1 MRRFGFLAFL
11 LPLAACGT
19 TDPAEIAISC
29 PEGAVLAQAA
39 FVTKLAPAG
48 NPPANVIV
56 TAEMT
61 QPRLTCDYDR
71 DDNEVQ
77 VNLTI
82 PIAVTR
88 GAAGA
93 NAGAQNLSYFVAV
106 VDPVGTMITKRVF
119 NRTVQP
125 GAATASLNEYVNG
138 TTIRMPMG
146 RRPAEYQVLTGFQL
160 TPAELAYNQRQRN
173 FRP

>member
-11 LPLAACGT
+11 LPLAACNT
-19 TDPAEIAISC
+19 PNPAEIAVSC
-29 PEGAVLAQAA
+29 PIGAVLAQAA
-39 FVTKLAPAG
+39 TITKLAPAG
-48 NPPANVIV
+48 NPPASVIV
-56 TAEMT
+56 TAEIT
-61 QPRLTCDYDR
+61 QPRLTCDYDN
-71 DDNEVQ
+71 DANEVA

-82 PIAVTR
+82 PISVTR

-106 VDPVGTMITKRVF
+106 VDPAGTMITKRIF

-125 GAATASLNEYVNG
+125 GAGGDSLNEYVNG
-138 TTIRMPMG
+138 TNIRMPTG
-146 RRPAEYQVLTGFQL
+146 RRPGEYQVLTGFQL